1 MGGLGEVWWY
11 VWEMAGELV
20 GTCLGVFCLRGDS
33 EMIFVDSF
41 GKGFRRLT
49 NLKEIKHKIE
59 ITIFKYVKH

>member
-1 MGGLGEVWWY
+1 
-11 VWEMAGELV
+11 
-20 GTCLGVFCLRGDS
+20 
-33 EMIFVDSF
+33 MIFVDSF